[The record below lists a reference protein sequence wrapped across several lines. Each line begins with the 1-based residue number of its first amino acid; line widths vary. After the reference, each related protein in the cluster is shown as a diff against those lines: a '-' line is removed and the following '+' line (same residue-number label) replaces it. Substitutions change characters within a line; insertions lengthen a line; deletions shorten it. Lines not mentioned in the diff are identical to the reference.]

1 MESKLIKKCIN
12 GSLILGWVSI
22 WFSISFNPELLLNV
36 NFQNLNIVNI
46 LEYLR
51 GLSQILLFIYLLL
64 LMIYFLLKKKLCLK
78 NQITNLIFISIFILQ
93 IVGLVLT
100 DNSLLNFYYSISA
113 INVALICLVV
123 SSQLKN
129 KILLKMF
136 YISIIFIILIFL
148 FFIKDYLWLVIKS
161 SKDFYSIWGSVDN
174 LRDNIVAP
182 RPTGL
187 ARSAL
192 ILIIFFSIYNLNHR
206 KFEIYIKIVLS
217 ILSFFIFV
225 LSSRTI
231 IFCLIVYLIFFS
243 YYFYKKDIKK
253 IIGNFI
259 LYIFIPL
266 IFIKLINFN
275 FQSQSSNSQLS
286 QSFNEK
292 KITRNYTELND
303 FSSGRFDDWKKI
315 IKTNKNFIFGNGPM
329 GDRYLI
335 NQTASNIFLNIY
347 ASNGIVGL
355 ILLLYLKLIIIKKIY
370 YFFKLKKKEND
381 YKHIKLISLL
391 LLTFFM
397 MRSILETS
405 YGIFGI
411 DFILF
416 CLASNL
422 ITLNYNK

>member
-22 WFSISFNPELLLNV
+22 WFSITFNPKLLLTI
-36 NFQNLNIVNI
+36 NFQNLNVLNM

-51 GLSQILLFIYLLL
+51 GLSQIILFIYLLL
-64 LMIYFLLKKKLCLK
+64 LITYLLLKKKICLK
-78 NQITNLIFISIFILQ
+78 NQIINLIFISIFILQ
-93 IVGLVLT
+93 IVGFILT
-100 DNSLLNFYYSISA
+100 DNSLLNFYYNICA
-113 INVALICLVV
+113 INVVLICLII
-123 SSQLKN
+123 STQLKN
-129 KILLKMF
+129 KILIKMF
-136 YISIIFIILIFL
+136 YISIIFLILIFL
-148 FFIKDYLWLVIKS
+148 FFIKDYIWLTIKTPL
-161 SKDFYSIWGSVDN
+161 DFYSVWSQVIALHENISV
-174 LRDNIVAP
+174 P

-187 ARSAL
+187 ARTAF
-192 ILIIFFSIYNLNHR
+192 ILIIFFSIYSLDNR

-217 ILSFFIFV
+217 ILGFFVFL

-231 IFCLIVYLIFFS
+231 VFCLVIYLIFFN
-243 YYFYKKDIKK
+243 YHFYKRDVKK
-253 IIGNFI
+253 IIENFM

-266 IFIKLINFN
+266 IFIKLISFS
-275 FQSQSSNSQLS
+275 FQSQSFNSQQS
-286 QSFNEK
+286 QSFNKK
-292 KITRNYTELND
+292 KITRNYSNLRD
-303 FSSGRFDDWKKI
+303 FSSGRLDDWKKI
-315 IKTNKNFIFGNGPM
+315 IKTNKNFIFGNGSM

>member
-22 WFSISFNPELLLNV
+22 WFSISFNPELLLTV
-36 NFQNLNIVNI
+36 NFQNLNIANI

-64 LMIYFLLKKKLCLK
+64 LIIYFLLKKKLCLK

-93 IVGLVLT
+93 IVGLLLT
-100 DNSLLNFYYSISA
+100 DNSLLNFYYNISA
-113 INVALICLVV
+113 INVVLICLVV

-148 FFIKDYLWLVIKS
+148 FFIKDYFWLAIKFS
-161 SKDFYSIWGSVDN
+161 QDFYSIWGLVND
-174 LRDNIVAP
+174 LRDNIIAP

-225 LSSRTI
+225 LSSRTM
-231 IFCLIVYLIFFS
+231 IFCLIIYLIFFN
-243 YYFYKKDIKK
+243 YYFYKRDIKK
-253 IIGNFI
+253 IIENFI

-266 IFIKLINFN
+266 IFIKLLNFS
-275 FQSQSSNSQLS
+275 FQSQSFNSQQS
-286 QSFNEK
+286 QSFNNQT
-292 KITRNYTELND
+292 ITRGYPDLKN
-303 FSSGRFDDWKKI
+303 FSSGRFDDWKNI
-315 IKTNKNFIFGNGPM
+315 IKTN
-329 GDRYLI
+329 L
-335 NQTASNIFLNIY
+335 LN
-347 ASNGIVGL
+347 SL
-355 ILLLYLKLIIIKKIY
+355 IL
-370 YFFKLKKKEND
+370 FV
-381 YKHIKLISLL
+381 
-391 LLTFFM
+391 
-397 MRSILETS
+397 
-405 YGIFGI
+405 
-411 DFILF
+411 
-416 CLASNL
+416 
-422 ITLNYNK
+422 

>member
-1 MESKLIKKCIN
+1 MKSKLIKKCIN

-22 WFSISFNPELLLNV
+22 WFSISFNPELLLTV

-51 GLSQILLFIYLLL
+51 GLSQILLFIYLLSL
-64 LMIYFLLKKKLCLK
+64 IIYFLLKKKLCLK

-100 DNSLLNFYYSISA
+100 DNSLLNFYYNISA

-148 FFIKDYLWLVIKS
+148 FFIKDYLWLVIKF
-161 SKDFYSIWGSVDN
+161 SKDFYGIWGSVDN

-206 KFEIYIKIVLS
+206 KFKIYIKIVLS

-231 IFCLIVYLIFFS
+231 IFCLILYLIFFN

-253 IIGNFI
+253 IIENFI

-275 FQSQSSNSQLS
+275 FQLQSFNSQQS

-292 KITRNYTELND
+292 KITRNYAELNN

-315 IKTNKNFIFGNGPM
+315 IKTNKNFIFGNGSM

-347 ASNGIVGL
+347 ASNGIIGL
-355 ILLLYLKLIIIKKIY
+355 ILLLYLKSIIIKRIY
-370 YFFKLKKKEND
+370 YFFNFKKKEND
-381 YKHIKLISLL
+381 YKNIKLISLL
-391 LLTFFM
+391 LLIFFM
-397 MRSILETS
+397 MRGILETS
-405 YGIFGI
+405 YGVFGI

-416 CLASNL
+416 CLTSNL
-422 ITLNYNK
+422 IALNYSK